1 VPRAPWIAALA
12 GTLLVQTIGTF
23 LSQTVPVVAPRMTAE
38 LGLPPET
45 VGNFA
50 SVNTLGAILFLLFG
64 TPLVAALGP
73 ARLLQWGV
81 LTGAFALGLAASG
94 AVWALPVAALLM
106 GIGYG
111 PTGPAGSRILQA
123 TAPPRHRV
131 LIFSVKQAGAPAGGA
146 LAGLIAAPI
155 AAAWGWQAALW
166 FGIAAGILAALA
178 LQPLRATLDVERGP
192 RVPLRQAFTLR
203 RLGAPVAALR
213 MHPALPPL
221 TLQAFAFAALQGCL
235 FNFTVTWLVEAHG
248 ATLTAAGTVYAVMQ
262 ACWRRRAAGARLG
275 GGPAGGCDAQ
285 PGGARPGRGGADR
298 AVRPGRARRRL
309 GAGAAARLPL
319 RLHCGVVERDLPGGG
334 RAAGTGRP
342 GRRGILRRDHAV
354 LPGLPGGAHCL
365 RGRGRRD
372 RRLAAALPGRLPA
385 SGGRLGAGHRLAWR
399 GVGCA
404 WRRGALD
411 APGLGEGRSMAVALG
426 IVGFGI
432 MGERLLRA
440 ALAHDPAVIRPS
452 GIWDPDPEAAAR
464 LAAIAPD
471 LPMLPS
477 AEAVIAGCD
486 ALYVASPPGSHI
498 AHAEAAFTAGKAAFL
513 EKPLASDLDAAR
525 RFVAAAEQA
534 GARAA
539 VNFPMASSPAVA
551 QLSAWRA
558 GMGAPRALSIQLGFR
573 TWPRGWQQAAAGW
586 LARREEGGFT
596 REVLSHF
603 LFLTLRQLGPIT
615 VESRSATF
623 PKGDGP
629 DDDGS
634 ETAIRARLRAGGIT
648 AEVAG
653 AVGIT
658 EADDENEWRLTLE
671 GGAIRLRDWS
681 FAERQAVDIGWHAAP
696 EALPNE
702 KMRPLVLKG
711 QLDKLAAL
719 TRGEPQDLA
728 TLREALAVQ
737 EVVEAILA
745 G

>member
-1 VPRAPWIAALA
+1 
-12 GTLLVQTIGTF
+12 
-23 LSQTVPVVAPRMTAE
+23 
-38 LGLPPET
+38 
-45 VGNFA
+45 
-50 SVNTLGAILFLLFG
+50 
-64 TPLVAALGP
+64 
-73 ARLLQWGV
+73 
-81 LTGAFALGLAASG
+81 
-94 AVWALPVAALLM
+94 
-106 GIGYG
+106 
-111 PTGPAGSRILQA
+111 
-123 TAPPRHRV
+123 
-131 LIFSVKQAGAPAGGA
+131 
-146 LAGLIAAPI
+146 
-155 AAAWGWQAALW
+155 
-166 FGIAAGILAALA
+166 
-178 LQPLRATLDVERGP
+178 
-192 RVPLRQAFTLR
+192 
-203 RLGAPVAALR
+203 
-213 MHPALPPL
+213 
-221 TLQAFAFAALQGCL
+221 
-235 FNFTVTWLVEAHG
+235 
-248 ATLTAAGTVYAVMQ
+248 
-262 ACWRRRAAGARLG
+262 
-275 GGPAGGCDAQ
+275 
-285 PGGARPGRGGADR
+285 
-298 AVRPGRARRRL
+298 
-309 GAGAAARLPL
+309 
-319 RLHCGVVERDLPGGG
+319 
-334 RAAGTGRP
+334 
-342 GRRGILRRDHAV
+342 
-354 LPGLPGGAHCL
+354 
-365 RGRGRRD
+365 
-372 RRLAAALPGRLPA
+372 
-385 SGGRLGAGHRLAWR
+385 
-399 GVGCA
+399 
-404 WRRGALD
+404 
-411 APGLGEGRSMAVALG
+411 MAVALG

-452 GIWDPDPEAAAR
+452 GVWDPDPQAAAR

-486 ALYVASPPGSHI
+486 ALYVASPPASHI
-498 AHAEAAFTAGKAAFL
+498 AHAEAAFAAGKAAFL

-525 RFVAAAEQA
+525 RFVAAAERS

-573 TWPRGWQQAAAGW
+573 AWPRGWQQAAAAW
-586 LARREEGGFT
+586 LSRRAEGGFT

-623 PKGDGP
+623 PGDSGP
-629 DDDGS
+629 DADAS
-634 ETAIRARLRAGGIT
+634 ETAIRARLTAGGIT

-658 EADDENEWRLTLE
+658 EADDENEWRLTLD